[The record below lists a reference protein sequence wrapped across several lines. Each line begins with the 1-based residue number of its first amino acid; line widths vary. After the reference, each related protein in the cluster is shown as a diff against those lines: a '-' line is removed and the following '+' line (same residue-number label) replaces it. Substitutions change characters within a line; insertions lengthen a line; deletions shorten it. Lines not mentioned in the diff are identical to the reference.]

1 MTRALVALLLV
12 TAVAG
17 CREYDF
23 YPRLSDQSGLLD
35 ADTYAAYTKEAAQSV
50 AIGRKFAQEYR
61 GTSFADRKAQTDA
74 TVAYAQSL
82 PGVATVVADTIGYR
96 LTVTFKNGW
105 RAAVVPIADG
115 KAPEATPNL
124 PGGPAAAQ

>member
-1 MTRALVALLLV
+1 M
-12 TAVAG
+12 
-17 CREYDF
+17 CS
-23 YPRLSDQSGLLD
+23 SDL
-35 ADTYAAYTKEAAQSV
+35 
-50 AIGRKFAQEYR
+50 
-61 GTSFADRKAQTDA
+61 
-74 TVAYAQSL
+74 
-82 PGVATVVADTIGYR
+82 DTIGYR